1 MVESKTGTTDFVGEV
16 SMGVYIKGMEMP
28 EGCPFCP
35 LSHWTRATNE
45 FAGCDIV
52 QSKRYA
58 MLNDIEFAASLAKS
72 RPDWCPLADV
82 PTPHGR
88 LIDEYV
94 LIGNAF
100 NGEQNLYCW
109 DDIEKAIDST
119 PTIIEA
125 EENNDQ
131 INNS

>member
-1 MVESKTGTTDFVGEV
+1 
-16 SMGVYIKGMEMP
+16 MGVYIKGMEMP

-45 FAGCDIV
+45 FAGCNIV

-72 RPDWCPLADV
+72 RPDWCPLVEV
-82 PTPHGR
+82 PTPHSD
-88 LIDEYV
+88 LIDQGVAVQVAMEWCPDDDGTV
-94 LIGNAF
+94 GKIGDLR
-100 NGEQNLYCW
+100 ELL
-109 DDIEKAIDST
+109 DEIEAL

-125 EENNDQ
+125 EE
-131 INNS
+131 